1 MLATMRSVEGKM
13 APQWIAFRSGSRAAM
28 PADRSGEMEQRRQSP
43 EGGSMKRILFGLG
56 CTLIIPGGLIAQDRS
71 AAARLGL
78 PTDSVIRA
86 QAPDVRPA
94 AGFDVPKPMP
104 KGTVTESPAVPAL
117 PPPGPAPVPVGTP
130 SPTLPPGATITGP
143 VIVDPPGTP
152 IPGGPIPGAP
162 IPTGPMVNSPV
173 YGDPFGGYPGIG
185 GGYTHE
191 EGGWYAGIEA
201 LAWWVKS
208 YPVPSLVTSGPAFSG
223 ATLSTPGVS
232 VLYGQNDVDTNPRY
246 GARITLGKWLNPC
259 WAVELSGFYVRPSEK
274 AFNANSAAVAGDL
287 ARPFFD
293 VNNNGES
300 SEIVG
305 RPGVVSGGVNVTA
318 RSSLWGGELN
328 ARRKW
333 WNDGPNRLDLIGGL
347 RYLYLDEDLTIVEDA
362 TGLAGAG
369 ALAGIHAQVQD
380 VFQTRNQFYGA
391 QVGGIFTHVHGDWTF
406 ELRAKIA
413 AGITRQTITINGVTV
428 PGDPNRAG
436 GLLALPSNIGDTKR
450 DVFSVVPEI
459 GLNLGYDI
467 NQHCRIF
474 VGASFMYWTN
484 VARPGPQI
492 DRALDINQIP
502 GFPAA
507 PPASQLRPIVPTQA
521 QNVWVTGANVGFLF
535 KW

>member
-1 MLATMRSVEGKM
+1 
-13 APQWIAFRSGSRAAM
+13 
-28 PADRSGEMEQRRQSP
+28 
-43 EGGSMKRILFGLG
+43 MKRILFGLG

-78 PTDSVIRA
+78 PTDSTTIRA

-94 AGFDVPKPMP
+94 AGFEIPKPMP
-104 KGTVTESPAVPAL
+104 KGTVTESPGIPAL
-117 PPPGPAPVPVGTP
+117 PPPGPAPIPIGTA

-143 VIVDPPGTP
+143 VIIDPPGTP
-152 IPGGPIPGAP
+152 FPGGPIPGAP
-162 IPTGPMVNSPV
+162 IPSGPALNSPV
-173 YGDPFGGYPGIG
+173 FGDPLGGYAHGN
-185 GGYTHE
+185 GYGYQE
-191 EGGWYAGIEA
+191 ANWYVGIEA
-201 LAWWVKS
+201 LMWWVRS
-208 YPVPSLVTSGPAFSG
+208 YNIPSLVTSGPAFSG

-232 VLYGQNDVDTNPRY
+232 VIYGQNDVDTNPRY
-246 GARITLGKWLNPC
+246 GAQITLGKWLNPC

-305 RPGVVSGGVNVTA
+305 RPGVVSGGVNITA
-318 RSSLWGGELN
+318 RSELWGGELN
-328 ARRKW
+328 ARKKYW
-333 WNDGPNRLDLIGGL
+333 SNCANRFDVICGL
-347 RYLYLDEDLTIVEDA
+347 RYLYLDEDLTINEDA

-380 VFQTRNQFYGA
+380 IFHTRNQFYGA
-391 QVGGIFTHVHGDWTF
+391 QVGGIFSHVHGAWTF
-406 ELRAKIA
+406 EIRAKIA

-428 PGDPNRAG
+428 PADPNRAG

-450 DVFSVVPEI
+450 DVFSIVPEI
-459 GLNLGYDI
+459 GLNVGYDI

-474 VGASFMYWTN
+474 AGASFMYWTN

-492 DRALDINQIP
+492 DRALDVNQIP

-507 PPASQLRPIVPTQA
+507 PPASQVRPLVPTQA
-521 QNVWVTGANVGFLF
+521 QNVWVTGVNVGFLF